1 MEDLKGSELEKA
13 IGRLDATAVAGF
25 VQPSGSRTAKEVVDT
40 LWKSESLLDKH
51 GTKKDWPARR
61 KSFIAN
67 VALALTSLD
76 ADAAATLQALPD
88 LLNTVDINFA
98 KILDQTGK
106 SAGAALPP
114 ITQVAAATAFACQ
127 MLELLEKGAQQDMDK
142 GPELRVKSNFSIG
155 GRIVNPDTELFGV
168 LKAMGATVL
177 LLAYQN
183 SWS

>member
-1 MEDLKGSELEKA
+1 MAPRKTG
-13 IGRLDATAVAGF
+13 
-25 VQPSGSRTAKEVVDT
+25 P
-40 LWKSESLLDKH
+40 
-51 GTKKDWPARR
+51 RR

-76 ADAAATLQALPD
+76 ADAAAALQALPD

-168 LKAMGATVL
+168 LDRGITAGREV
-177 LLAYQN
+177 
-183 SWS
+183 

>member
-114 ITQVAAATAFACQ
+114 ITQVAAEKPCPTGHQDPFCSEMRLWFIHLIILRLTLQAGLAKNSG
-127 MLELLEKGAQQDMDK
+127 ELMMRKRTK
-142 GPELRVKSNFSIG
+142 RV
-155 GRIVNPDTELFGV
+155 R
-168 LKAMGATVL
+168 
-177 LLAYQN
+177 
-183 SWS
+183 